1 MKRKLSLLLAMV
13 LAMTMVMMMRITT
26 FAIPSGTGT
35 WDNPYRISSLTDG
48 DALPIPGSGTGFTFE
63 NDTTKAMFILVD
75 DPDHV
80 TKVCFNYKNEAI
92 GDCGYNLIR
101 LAIGSKTATS
111 IEKVDPSGIA
121 VIKVKME
128 EDPIVPIPTVLNGSQ
143 APAPVPDVPVHIHE
157 FTEGTIYEATCDHDG
172 LEGTYCSTCGFIKE
186 SSPISA
192 FGYTLDTYAQQKMDV
207 AKSGQNI
214 VLEFGELSSFPKSF
228 MEKIAEKVAAGVSF
242 EFRYKVNHKLQK
254 IKIPAYSTVD
264 TSLDWYGHDKMAE
277 LYGMN

>member
-1 MKRKLSLLLAMV
+1 MNKKILIYLLLVFTIFTVGMLDVKSYA
-13 LAMTMVMMMRITT
+13 
-26 FAIPSGTGT
+26 G
-35 WDNPYRISSLTDG
+35 SLYNLSELEEDPDRHKDLG
-48 DALPIPGSGTGFTFE
+48 YDSIL
-63 NDTTKAMFILVD
+63 NDTG
-75 DPDHV
+75 V
-80 TKVCFNYKNEAI
+80 TAY
-92 GDCGYNLIR
+92 
-101 LAIGSKTATS
+101 LAIGKEWSYRLYFTL
-111 IEKVDPSGIA
+111 
-121 VIKVKME
+121 E
-128 EDPIVPIPTVLNGSQ
+128 EQEHSDGYSYYTLEPNETFNGSSFGGGGYGKYVSKNELFGMKAPTPKAAPVLSPQ
-143 APAPVPDVPVHIHE
+143 PESKVEPAPAPHIHS
-157 FTEGTIYEATCDHDG
+157 FVTGTIYEATCNSDG

-228 MEKIAEKVAAGVSF
+228 MEKIAQKVAAGVSF